1 MEISIRIIPLD
12 EKWYRTINHTISCET
27 YRLNDKAARNYTK
40 CSYKSGGARRRV
52 KIRGTVRKRLMDY
65 LQDNHMTAYRFA
77 KKSGIPQSTI
87 WSILK
92 KEDYEVRE
100 KNIRKICKAMGISAS
115 EIMESEEE
123 AKRNLRA
130 GEIPVMH
137 KYRKLDKSDQFRVQG
152 YMDALLEKQD
162 REKSTS

>member
-1 MEISIRIIPLD
+1 
-12 EKWYRTINHTISCET
+12 
-27 YRLNDKAARNYTK
+27 
-40 CSYKSGGARRRV
+40 
-52 KIRGTVRKRLMDY
+52 
-65 LQDNHMTAYRFA
+65 MTAYRFS

-100 KNIRKICKAMGISAS
+100 KNIRKICKAMGISAG
-115 EIMESEEE
+115 EIMESKEEV
-123 AKRNLRA
+123 KRNLGA

-137 KYRKLDKSDQFRVQG
+137 KYRKLDEGDQFRVQG

>member
-1 MEISIRIIPLD
+1 M
-12 EKWYRTINHTISCET
+12 YRTINHTISCET

>member
-1 MEISIRIIPLD
+1 
-12 EKWYRTINHTISCET
+12 
-27 YRLNDKAARNYTK
+27 
-40 CSYKSGGARRRV
+40 
-52 KIRGTVRKRLMDY
+52 MDY

-137 KYRKLDKSDQFRVQG
+137 
-152 YMDALLEKQD
+152 MEI
-162 REKSTS
+162 